1 MKQKFTLIELLVVI
15 AIIAILA
22 AMLLPA
28 LNSARDKAKDIKCT
42 SNLKQIGT
50 YMAMYIDQNNDIV
63 MAGNGNMG
71 GTSGKW
77 QDVLYCSLYSPAT
90 PIADYVFC
98 KKESGNIRSPKGPFA
113 CPASADKYDIT
124 KSTRHYAI
132 NNATTGGATVRGF
145 ASSRGTEPIVK
156 VKISRIR
163 RPSQRAAVF
172 DIDRFASWPNP
183 EAGERNPLL
192 SNEGQLRHVNRSG
205 INVLFADWH
214 VEARRFSSVPEN
226 HLSADGYFWISTN
239 GN

>member
-50 YMAMYIDQNNDIV
+50 YMAMYIDQNNGFV
-63 MAGNGNMG
+63 MSDNGNMG

-77 QDVLYCSLYSPAT
+77 QDVLYCSLYSPTT
-90 PIADYVFC
+90 PMADYVFC
-98 KKESGNIRSPKGPFA
+98 KRESSSIRIPKGPFA
-113 CPASADKYDIT
+113 CPASVEKYDLT
-124 KSTRHYAI
+124 KSTRHYGI
-132 NNATTGGATVRGF
+132 NISAQPGVRGF
-145 ASSRGTEPIVK
+145 TSGRDGAPPQIR
-156 VKISRIR
+156 ISRIK
-163 RPSQRAAVF
+163 RPSQRSAVF
-172 DIDRFASWPNP
+172 DMDRFASWPNP
-183 EAGERNPLL
+183 AAERRSDLL
-192 SNEGQLRHVNRSG
+192 SGEGQLRHVNHSG

-226 HLSADGYFWISTN
+226 YLSADGYFWMSAS
-239 GN
+239 GD